1 MPIKSVAIIGAGIS
15 GLTAALAFARHGID
29 CDIIEQAGELAEV
42 GAGLQ
47 LSPNAA
53 RILAT
58 LGVLPD
64 IEARWTEPVSVDLA
78 SGKSLTTLLSLP
90 MGAVARSRWG
100 APYGVLHRSTLQS
113 ALLQAVTRN
122 PLCRLHL
129 GKRIENATADV
140 IAATTFRDHDLIV
153 GADGVWSAARFSV
166 PAAPTATFSGNV
178 AWRFTVAAEEVPS
191 AFNKTAVTAYL
202 GSRGH
207 IVAYPLKEVGGFNI
221 VAIALGADPG
231 ATWRAESSG
240 RQKALLLEQFRD
252 FSTDIVRLLDSSEKP
267 TFWPLYQAG
276 PGHWHNGRDTVL
288 IGDAAHAMM
297 PFAAQGAAMAIED
310 AFELAG
316 TMAGSNGEKP
326 LPVPQALAAF
336 EALRLPRIEK
346 ARKRASLNRFAYHA
360 RGPVRIARDLVFST
374 RPPEAFLKDFDW
386 LYGYHARG

>member
-1 MPIKSVAIIGAGIS
+1 MPIKSVAIIGAGIA

-58 LGVLPD
+58 LGILPD
-64 IEARWTEPVSVDLA
+64 IEARWTEPVSVYLA

-240 RQKALLLEQFRD
+240 RQKGLLLEQFRD
-252 FSTDIVRLLDSSEKP
+252 FSPDIVRLLDSSENP

-276 PGHWHNGRDTVL
+276 PGRWHNGRDTVL

-326 LPVPQALAAF
+326 LPMPQALAAF

-374 RPPEAFLKDFDW
+374 RPLEAFLKDFDW

>member
-1 MPIKSVAIIGAGIS
+1 MPIKSVAIIGAGIA

-58 LGVLPD
+58 LGILPD

-90 MGAVARSRWG
+90 MGAVARRRWG

-240 RQKALLLEQFRD
+240 RQKGLLLEQFRD
-252 FSTDIVRLLDSSEKP
+252 FSPDIVRLLDSSENP

-276 PGHWHNGRDTVL
+276 PGRWHNGRDTVL

-326 LPVPQALAAF
+326 LPMPQALAAF

>member
-1 MPIKSVAIIGAGIS
+1 MPIKSVAIVGAGIA
-15 GLTAALAFARHGID
+15 GLTAALSFARHGISS
-29 CDIIEQAGELAEV
+29 DIVEQAGELTEV

-47 LSPNAA
+47 VSPNAA
-53 RILAT
+53 RILAE
-58 LGVLPD
+58 LGVMAE

-78 SGKSLTTLLSLP
+78 DGKSLATLLSLP
-90 MGAVARSRWG
+90 VGATARTRWG
-100 APYGVLHRSTLQS
+100 APYGVLHRSTLQN
-113 ALLQAVTRN
+113 ALLNAVTRN

-129 GKRIENATADV
+129 GKRIENATTDV

-153 GADGVWSAARFSV
+153 GADGVWSAARFAV
-166 PAAPTATFSGNV
+166 PSAPTATFSGNI
-178 AWRFTVAAEEVPS
+178 AWRFTIAAKDVPS
-191 AFNKTAVTAYL
+191 AINKSAVTAYL
-202 GSRGH
+202 GSGGH

-240 RQKALLLEQFRD
+240 QQKAMLLAQFRGW
-252 FSTDIVRLLDSSEKP
+252 SPDIVRLLASSENP

-276 PGHWHNGRDTVL
+276 AGRWHNGRDTVL

-316 TMAGSNGEKP
+316 TLTETP
-326 LPVPQALAAF
+326 LPAPQALAAF

-360 RGPVRIARDLVFST
+360 TGPVRLARDFVFST
-374 RPPEAFLKDFDW
+374 RPTESFLKDFDW
-386 LYGYHARG
+386 LYGYRAKG

>member
-1 MPIKSVAIIGAGIS
+1 MPIKSVAIVGAGIA
-15 GLTAALAFARHGID
+15 GLTAALSFARQGISS
-29 CDIIEQAGELAEV
+29 DIVEQAGELTEV

-47 LSPNAA
+47 VSPNAA
-53 RILAT
+53 RILAE
-58 LGVLPD
+58 LGVMAE

-78 SGKSLTTLLSLP
+78 DGKSLATLLSLP
-90 MGAVARSRWG
+90 VGATARTRWG
-100 APYGVLHRSTLQS
+100 APYGVLHRSTLQN
-113 ALLQAVTRN
+113 ALLNAVTRN

-129 GKRIENATADV
+129 GKRIENATTDV

-153 GADGVWSAARFSV
+153 GADGVWSAARFAV
-166 PAAPTATFSGNV
+166 PSAPTATFSGNI
-178 AWRFTVAAEEVPS
+178 AWRFTVAAKDVPS
-191 AFNKTAVTAYL
+191 AINKSAVTAYL
-202 GSRGH
+202 GSGGH

-240 RQKALLLEQFRD
+240 QQKAMLLAQFRGW
-252 FSTDIVRLLDSSEKP
+252 SPDIVRLLASSENP

-276 PGHWHNGRDTVL
+276 PGRWHNGRDTVL

-316 TMAGSNGEKP
+316 TLTGTS

-360 RGPVRIARDLVFST
+360 TGPVRLARDFVFST
-374 RPPEAFLKDFDW
+374 RPRAAFLKDFDW
-386 LYGYHARG
+386 LYGYRAKG

>member
-1 MPIKSVAIIGAGIS
+1 MPIKSVAIVGAGIA
-15 GLTAALAFARHGID
+15 GLTAALSFARQGISS
-29 CDIIEQAGELAEV
+29 DIVEQAGELTEV

-47 LSPNAA
+47 VSPNAA
-53 RILAT
+53 RILAE
-58 LGVLPD
+58 LGVMAE

-78 SGKSLTTLLSLP
+78 DGKSLATLLSLP
-90 MGAVARSRWG
+90 VGATARTRWG
-100 APYGVLHRSTLQS
+100 APYGVLHRSTLQN
-113 ALLQAVTRN
+113 ALLNAVTRN

-129 GKRIENATADV
+129 GKRIENATTDV

-153 GADGVWSAARFSV
+153 GADGVWSAARFAV
-166 PAAPTATFSGNV
+166 PSAPTATFSGNI
-178 AWRFTVAAEEVPS
+178 AWRFTVTAKDVPS
-191 AFNKTAVTAYL
+191 AINKSAVTAYL
-202 GSRGH
+202 GSGGH

-240 RQKALLLEQFRD
+240 QQKAMLLAQFRGW
-252 FSTDIVRLLDSSEKP
+252 SPDIVRLLASSENP

-276 PGHWHNGRDTVL
+276 PGRWHNGRDTVL

-316 TMAGSNGEKP
+316 TLTGTS

-360 RGPVRIARDLVFST
+360 TGPVRLARDFVFST
-374 RPPEAFLKDFDW
+374 RPREAFLKDFDW
-386 LYGYHARG
+386 LYGYRAKS

>member
-1 MPIKSVAIIGAGIS
+1 MPIKSVAIICAGIA

-78 SGKSLTTLLSLP
+78 SGKSLATLLSLP

-129 GKRIENATADV
+129 GKRIENATVDV

-153 GADGVWSAARFSV
+153 GADGVWSAARFAV
-166 PAAPTATFSGNV
+166 PSAPTATFSGNV
-178 AWRFTVAAEEVPS
+178 AWRFTVDANEVPS

-240 RQKALLLEQFRD
+240 RQKALLLEQFRA
-252 FSTDIVRLLDSSEKP
+252 FSPDIVRLLASSENP

-316 TMAGSNGEKP
+316 AIAGSNGEKP

>member
-1 MPIKSVAIIGAGIS
+1 MPIKSVAIIGAGIA

-58 LGVLPD
+58 LGILPD

-240 RQKALLLEQFRD
+240 RQKGLLLEQFRD
-252 FSTDIVRLLDSSEKP
+252 FSPDIVRLLDSSENP

-276 PGHWHNGRDTVL
+276 PGRWHNGRDTVL

-326 LPVPQALAAF
+326 LPMPQALAAF

>member
-1 MPIKSVAIIGAGIS
+1 MPIKSVAIVGAGIA
-15 GLTAALAFARHGID
+15 GLTAALSFARHGID
-29 CDIIEQAGELAEV
+29 CDIIEQAGELTEV

-78 SGKSLTTLLSLP
+78 SGKSLATLLSLP

-100 APYGVLHRSTLQS
+100 APYGVLHRSTLQN

-122 PLCRLHL
+122 QLCRLHL
-129 GKRIENATADV
+129 GKRIENAALDV

-153 GADGVWSAARFSV
+153 GADGVWSAARFAV
-166 PAAPTATFSGNV
+166 PSAPTATFSGNI
-178 AWRFTVAAEEVPS
+178 AWRFTVAANDVPS
-191 AFNKTAVTAYL
+191 AINRNAVTAYL
-202 GSRGH
+202 GSGGH

-240 RQKALLLEQFRD
+240 RQKTMLLEQFRG
-252 FSTDIVRLLDSSEKP
+252 FSPEIVRLLDSSENP

-276 PGHWHNGRDTVL
+276 PGRWHNGRDTVL

-316 TMAGSNGEKP
+316 TMAGSSAEKP
-326 LPVPQALAAF
+326 LPLPQALASF
-336 EALRLPRIEK
+336 EALRLPRMEK

-360 RGPVRIARDLVFST
+360 RGPVRAARDFVFST
-374 RPPEAFLKDFDW
+374 RPTEAFLKDFDW
-386 LYGYHARG
+386 LYGYRAKG

>member
-1 MPIKSVAIIGAGIS
+1 MPIKSVAIVGAGIA

-29 CDIIEQAGELAEV
+29 CDIIEQAGELTEV

-90 MGAVARSRWG
+90 MGAVARTRWG

-122 PLCRLHL
+122 SLCRLHL
-129 GKRIENATADV
+129 GKRIENATVDV
-140 IAATTFRDHDLIV
+140 IAATTFRDHDLVV

-166 PAAPTATFSGNV
+166 PSAPTATFSGNV
-178 AWRFTVAAEEVPS
+178 AWRFTVAGDKVPS

-202 GSRGH
+202 GARGH

-240 RQKALLLEQFRD
+240 RQKALLLEQFRG
-252 FSTDIVRLLDSSEKP
+252 FSPDIVRLLDSSDNP
-267 TFWPLYQAG
+267 TFWPLYQAS

-386 LYGYHARG
+386 LYGYHANG

>member
-15 GLTAALAFARHGID
+15 GLTAAFAFARHGID

-252 FSTDIVRLLDSSEKP
+252 FSPDIVRLLDSSEKP

>member
-1 MPIKSVAIIGAGIS
+1 MPIKSVAIVGAGIA
-15 GLTAALAFARHGID
+15 GLTAALSFARYGVD
-29 CDIIEQAGELAEV
+29 CDIIEQAGELTEV

-53 RILAT
+53 RILAE
-58 LGVLPD
+58 LGVLPE
-64 IEARWTEPVSVDLA
+64 IEERWTEPVSVELA
-78 SGKSLTTLLSLP
+78 SGKSLATLLSLP
-90 MGAVARSRWG
+90 MGAVARKRWG
-100 APYGVLHRSTLQS
+100 APYGVLHRSTLQN

-129 GKRIENATADV
+129 GKRIENATVDV

-153 GADGVWSAARFSV
+153 GADGVWSAARFAV
-166 PAAPTATFSGNV
+166 PSAPTATFSGNI
-178 AWRFTVAAEEVPS
+178 AWRFTVAANDVPS
-191 AFNKTAVTAYL
+191 AINKSAVTAYL
-202 GSRGH
+202 GSGGH

-240 RQKALLLEQFRD
+240 RQKAMLLEQFRG
-252 FSTDIVRLLDSSEKP
+252 FSPDIVRLLDSSENP

-276 PGHWHNGRDTVL
+276 PGRWHNGRDTVL

-316 TMAGSNGEKP
+316 ATAGGNAEKP
-326 LPVPQALAAF
+326 LPLPQALASF

-360 RGPVRIARDLVFST
+360 TGPVRIARDFVFST
-374 RPPEAFLKDFDW
+374 RPTEAFLNDFDW
-386 LYGYHARG
+386 LYGYRAKG

>member
-1 MPIKSVAIIGAGIS
+1 MPIKSVAIVGAGIA
-15 GLTAALAFARHGID
+15 GLTAALSFARHGISS
-29 CDIIEQAGELAEV
+29 DIVEQAGELTEV

-47 LSPNAA
+47 VSPNAA
-53 RILAT
+53 RILAE
-58 LGVLPD
+58 LGVMAE

-78 SGKSLTTLLSLP
+78 DGKSLATLLSLP
-90 MGAVARSRWG
+90 VGATARTRWG

-113 ALLQAVTRN
+113 ALLNAVTRN

-129 GKRIENATADV
+129 GKRIDNATTDV

-153 GADGVWSAARFSV
+153 GADGVWSAARFAV
-166 PAAPTATFSGNV
+166 PSAPTATFSGNI
-178 AWRFTVAAEEVPS
+178 AWRFTVAAKDVPS
-191 AFNKTAVTAYL
+191 AINKSAVTAYL
-202 GSRGH
+202 GSGGH

-240 RQKALLLEQFRD
+240 QQKAMLLTQFRGW
-252 FSTDIVRLLDSSEKP
+252 SPDIVRLLASSENP

-276 PGHWHNGRDTVL
+276 AGRWHNGRDTVL

-316 TMAGSNGEKP
+316 TLTGTP

-360 RGPVRIARDLVFST
+360 TGPVRLARDFVFST
-374 RPPEAFLKDFDW
+374 RPTESFLKDFDW
-386 LYGYHARG
+386 LYGYRAKG

>member
-1 MPIKSVAIIGAGIS
+1 MPIKSVAIVGAGIA
-15 GLTAALAFARHGID
+15 GLTAALSFARHGID
-29 CDIIEQAGELAEV
+29 CDIIEQAGELTEV

-53 RILAT
+53 RILAE
-58 LGVLPD
+58 LGVMPE

-78 SGKSLTTLLSLP
+78 SGKSLATLLSLP
-90 MGAVARSRWG
+90 MGAVARTRWG

-113 ALLQAVTRN
+113 ALLNAVKDN

-129 GKRIENATADV
+129 GKRIESATVDV

-153 GADGVWSAARFSV
+153 GADGVWSAARFAV
-166 PAAPTATFSGNV
+166 PSAPTATFSGNI
-178 AWRFTVAAEEVPS
+178 AWRFTVSENDVPS
-191 AFNKTAVTAYL
+191 AIKKSAVTAYL
-202 GSRGH
+202 GSGGH
-207 IVAYPLKEVGGFNI
+207 VVVYPLKEVGGFNI

-240 RQKALLLEQFRD
+240 RQKAMLLEQFRGWSPD
-252 FSTDIVRLLDSSEKP
+252 LLRLLEKAENP

-276 PGHWHNGRDTVL
+276 PGRWHNGRDTVL

-297 PFAAQGAAMAIED
+297 PFAAQGAAMALED

-316 TMAGSNGEKP
+316 TMAGSGGGASLP
-326 LPVPQALAAF
+326 LPQALAAF
-336 EALRLPRIEK
+336 EALRLPRIDK

-360 RGPVRIARDLVFST
+360 KGPVRIARDFVFST
-374 RPPEAFLKDFDW
+374 RPSEAFLSDFDW
-386 LYGYHARG
+386 LYGYHAKG

>member
-1 MPIKSVAIIGAGIS
+1 
-15 GLTAALAFARHGID
+15 
-29 CDIIEQAGELAEV
+29 
-42 GAGLQ
+42 
-47 LSPNAA
+47 
-53 RILAT
+53 
-58 LGVLPD
+58 
-64 IEARWTEPVSVDLA
+64 
-78 SGKSLTTLLSLP
+78 

-140 IAATTFRDHDLIV
+140 VAATTFRDHDLIV

-178 AWRFTVAAEEVPS
+178 AWRSTVAAEEVPS

-252 FSTDIVRLLDSSEKP
+252 FSPDIVRLLDSSEKP

-276 PGHWHNGRDTVL
+276 PGRWHNGRDTAL

-326 LPVPQALAAF
+326 LPMPQALAAF

-374 RPPEAFLKDFDW
+374 RPSEAFLKDFDW

>member
-1 MPIKSVAIIGAGIS
+1 MPIKSVAIVGAGIA
-15 GLTAALAFARHGID
+15 GLTAALSFARHGISS
-29 CDIIEQAGELAEV
+29 DIVEQAGELTEV

-47 LSPNAA
+47 VSPNAA
-53 RILAT
+53 RILAE
-58 LGVLPD
+58 LGVMPE

-78 SGKSLTTLLSLP
+78 DGKSLATLLSLP
-90 MGAVARSRWG
+90 VGATARTRWG

-113 ALLQAVTRN
+113 ALINAVTRN

-129 GKRIENATADV
+129 GKRIENATTDV

-153 GADGVWSAARFSV
+153 GADGVWSAARFAV
-166 PAAPTATFSGNV
+166 PSAPTATFSGNI
-178 AWRFTVAAEEVPS
+178 AWRFTVAAKDVPS
-191 AFNKTAVTAYL
+191 AINKSAVTAYL
-202 GSRGH
+202 GSGGH

-240 RQKALLLEQFRD
+240 QQKAMLLAQFRGW
-252 FSTDIVRLLDSSEKP
+252 SPDIVRLLASSENP

-276 PGHWHNGRDTVL
+276 AGRWHNGRDTVL

-316 TMAGSNGEKP
+316 TLTETP
-326 LPVPQALAAF
+326 LPAPQALAAF

-360 RGPVRIARDLVFST
+360 TGPVRLARDFVFST
-374 RPPEAFLKDFDW
+374 RPTESFLRDFDW
-386 LYGYHARG
+386 LYGYRAKG

>member
-252 FSTDIVRLLDSSEKP
+252 FSPDIVRLLDSSEKP

>member
-1 MPIKSVAIIGAGIS
+1 MPIKSVAIVGAGIA
-15 GLTAALAFARHGID
+15 GLTAALSFARHGID

-64 IEARWTEPVSVDLA
+64 IEARWTEPVSVELA
-78 SGKSLTTLLSLP
+78 SGKSFATLLSLP

-100 APYGVLHRSTLQS
+100 APYGVLHRSTLQN
-113 ALLQAVTRN
+113 ALLQAVMRN

-129 GKRIENATADV
+129 GKRIENATADI

-153 GADGVWSAARFSV
+153 GADGVWSAARFAV
-166 PAAPTATFSGNV
+166 PSAPTATFSGNV
-178 AWRFTVAAEEVPS
+178 AWRFTVTANDVPS
-191 AFNKTAVTAYL
+191 AINKSAVTAYL
-202 GSRGH
+202 GSGGH

-240 RQKALLLEQFRD
+240 RQKALMLEQFRG
-252 FSTDIVRLLDSSEKP
+252 FSPDIVRLLDSSENP

-276 PGHWHNGRDTVL
+276 PGRWHNGRDTVL

-316 TMAGSNGEKP
+316 TMAGSNAAAP
-326 LPVPQALAAF
+326 LPQPQALAAF

-360 RGPVRIARDLVFST
+360 RGPVRTARDFVFST
-374 RPPEAFLKDFDW
+374 RPTEAFLKDFDW
-386 LYGYHARG
+386 LYGYHAKG

>member
-1 MPIKSVAIIGAGIS
+1 MPIKSVAIIGAGIA

-58 LGVLPD
+58 LGILPD
-64 IEARWTEPVSVDLA
+64 IEARWTEPVSVDLG

-252 FSTDIVRLLDSSEKP
+252 FCPDIVRLLDSSEKP

-276 PGHWHNGRDTVL
+276 PGRWHNGRDTVL

-326 LPVPQALAAF
+326 RPVPQALAAF

-360 RGPVRIARDLVFST
+360 RGPVRIARDLMFST

>member
-1 MPIKSVAIIGAGIS
+1 MPIKSVAIVGAGIA

-100 APYGVLHRSTLQS
+100 APYGVLHRSTLQN
-113 ALLQAVTRN
+113 ALLLTVTRN

-129 GKRIENATADV
+129 GKRIENATVDV

-153 GADGVWSAARFSV
+153 GADGVWSAARFAV

-178 AWRFTVAAEEVPS
+178 AWRFTVAADQVPS

-240 RQKALLLEQFRD
+240 RQKALLLEQFRG
-252 FSTDIVRLLDSSEKP
+252 FSPDIVRLLDSSENP

-276 PGHWHNGRDTVL
+276 PGRWHNGRDTVL

-316 TMAGSNGEKP
+316 AMAGNSTEK
-326 LPVPQALAAF
+326 PVPQALAAY

-386 LYGYHARG
+386 LYGYRAKG

>member
-1 MPIKSVAIIGAGIS
+1 MPITSAAIVGAGIA
-15 GLTAALAFARHGID
+15 GLTAALSFALHGVSS
-29 CDIIEQAGELAEV
+29 DIIEQAGELAEV

-53 RILAT
+53 RLLAE
-58 LGVLPD
+58 LGVMPQ

-78 SGKSLTTLLSLP
+78 SGRTLAPLLSLP
-90 MGAVARSRWG
+90 MGAVARTRWG
-100 APYGVLHRSTLQS
+100 APYGVLHRSTLQR
-113 ALLQAVTRN
+113 ALLDAVTRN

-129 GKRIENATADV
+129 GKRLENATADV
-140 IAATTFRDHDLIV
+140 IASITFRDHDLIV
-153 GADGVWSAARFSV
+153 GADGVWSAARFAV
-166 PAAPTATFSGNV
+166 PSAPVATFSGNV
-178 AWRFTVAAEEVPS
+178 AWRFTVAAKDVPS
-191 AFNKTAVTAYL
+191 AINKSAVTAYL
-202 GSRGH
+202 GSGGH

-240 RQKALLLEQFRD
+240 QQKAMLLAQFRD
-252 FSTDIVRLLDSSEKP
+252 WSPDIVRLLSSSENP

-276 PGHWHNGRDTVL
+276 PGRWHNGRDTVL

-316 TMAGSNGEKP
+316 TLAGTT

-360 RGPVRIARDLVFST
+360 TGPVRLARDFVFST
-374 RPPEAFLKDFDW
+374 RPTEAFLKDFDW
-386 LYGYHARG
+386 LYGYRAKG

>member
-1 MPIKSVAIIGAGIS
+1 MPIKSVAIVGAGIA
-15 GLTAALAFARHGID
+15 GLTAALSFARHGISS
-29 CDIIEQAGELAEV
+29 DIVEQAGELTEV

-47 LSPNAA
+47 VSPNAA
-53 RILAT
+53 RILAE
-58 LGVLPD
+58 LGVMTE

-78 SGKSLTTLLSLP
+78 DGKSLATLLSLP
-90 MGAVARSRWG
+90 VGATARTRWG
-100 APYGVLHRSTLQS
+100 APYGVLHRSTLQN
-113 ALLQAVTRN
+113 ALINAVTRN

-129 GKRIENATADV
+129 GKRIENATTDV

-153 GADGVWSAARFSV
+153 GADGVWSAARFAV
-166 PAAPTATFSGNV
+166 PSAPTATFSGNI
-178 AWRFTVAAEEVPS
+178 AWRFTVAAKDVPS
-191 AFNKTAVTAYL
+191 AINKSAVTAYL
-202 GSRGH
+202 GSGGH

-240 RQKALLLEQFRD
+240 QQKAMLLAQFRGW
-252 FSTDIVRLLDSSEKP
+252 SPDIVRLLASSENP

-276 PGHWHNGRDTVL
+276 AGRWHNGRDTVL

-316 TMAGSNGEKP
+316 TLTETP
-326 LPVPQALAAF
+326 LPAPQALAAF

-360 RGPVRIARDLVFST
+360 TGPVRLARDFVFST
-374 RPPEAFLKDFDW
+374 RPTESFLKDFDW
-386 LYGYHARG
+386 LYGYRAKG

>member
-1 MPIKSVAIIGAGIS
+1 MPITSVAIVGAGIA
-15 GLTAALAFARHGID
+15 GLTAALSFARHGVSS
-29 CDIIEQAGELAEV
+29 DIIEQAGELAEV

-53 RILAT
+53 RLLAE
-58 LGVLPD
+58 LGVMPE

-78 SGKSLTTLLSLP
+78 SGRTLAPLLSLP
-90 MGAVARSRWG
+90 MGAVARTRWG
-100 APYGVLHRSTLQS
+100 APYGVLHRSTLQR
-113 ALLQAVTRN
+113 ALLDAVTRN

-129 GKRIENATADV
+129 GKRMENATLDG

-153 GADGVWSAARFSV
+153 GADGVWSAARFAV
-166 PAAPTATFSGNV
+166 PSAPVATFSGNV
-178 AWRFTVAAEEVPS
+178 AWRFTVAAKDVPS
-191 AFNKTAVTAYL
+191 AINKSAVTAYL
-202 GSRGH
+202 GSGGH

-240 RQKALLLEQFRD
+240 QQKAMLLAQFRD
-252 FSTDIVRLLDSSEKP
+252 WSPDIVRLLSSSENP

-276 PGHWHNGRDTVL
+276 PGRWHNGRDTVL

-316 TMAGSNGEKP
+316 TLAGTT

-360 RGPVRIARDLVFST
+360 TGPVRLARDFVFST
-374 RPPEAFLKDFDW
+374 RPTEAFLKDFDW
-386 LYGYHARG
+386 LYGYRAKG

>member
-1 MPIKSVAIIGAGIS
+1 MPITSVAIVGAGIA
-15 GLTAALAFARHGID
+15 GLTAALSFARHGVSS
-29 CDIIEQAGELAEV
+29 DIIEQAGELTEV

-53 RILAT
+53 RLLAE
-58 LGVLPD
+58 LGVMPE

-78 SGKSLTTLLSLP
+78 SGRTLAPLLSLP
-90 MGAVARSRWG
+90 MGAVARTRWG
-100 APYGVLHRSTLQS
+100 APYGVLHRSTLQR
-113 ALLQAVTRN
+113 ALLDAVTRN

-129 GKRIENATADV
+129 GKRLENATADV
-140 IAATTFRDHDLIV
+140 IASITFRDHDLIV
-153 GADGVWSAARFSV
+153 GADGMWSAARFAV
-166 PAAPTATFSGNV
+166 PSAPVATFSGNV
-178 AWRFTVAAEEVPS
+178 AWRFTVAAKDVPS
-191 AFNKTAVTAYL
+191 AINKSAVTAYL
-202 GSRGH
+202 GSGGH
-207 IVAYPLKEVGGFNI
+207 IVAYPLKEVDGFNI

-240 RQKALLLEQFRD
+240 QQKAMLLAQFRD
-252 FSTDIVRLLDSSEKP
+252 WSPDIVRLLSSSENP

-276 PGHWHNGRDTVL
+276 PGRWHNGRDTVL

-316 TMAGSNGEKP
+316 TLAGTT

-360 RGPVRIARDLVFST
+360 TGPVRLARDFVFST
-374 RPPEAFLKDFDW
+374 RPTEAFLKDFDW
-386 LYGYHARG
+386 LYGYRAKG

>member
-1 MPIKSVAIIGAGIS
+1 MPIKSVAIVGAGIA
-15 GLTAALAFARHGID
+15 GLTAALSFARHGID

-58 LGVLPD
+58 LGALPD

-78 SGKSLTTLLSLP
+78 SGKSLATLLSLP
-90 MGAVARSRWG
+90 MGAVARTRWG
-100 APYGVLHRSTLQS
+100 APYGVLHRSTLQN
-113 ALLQAVTRN
+113 ALLQAVTSN

-129 GKRIENATADV
+129 GKRIENATVDV

-153 GADGVWSAARFSV
+153 GADGVWSAARFAV
-166 PAAPTATFSGNV
+166 PSAPTATFSGNV
-178 AWRFTVAAEEVPS
+178 AWRFTVAADAVPS
-191 AFNKTAVTAYL
+191 AVNKRAVTAYL
-202 GSRGH
+202 GSGGH

-240 RQKALLLEQFRD
+240 RQKAMLLEQFRG
-252 FSTDIVRLLDSSEKP
+252 FNPDIVRLLDSSENP

-276 PGHWHNGRDTVL
+276 PGRWHNGRDTVL

-316 TMAGSNGEKP
+316 TMAGSDSGKP
-326 LPVPQALAAF
+326 LPVPQALATF

-374 RPPEAFLKDFDW
+374 RPTEAFLKDFDW
-386 LYGYHARG
+386 LYGYHAKG

>member
-1 MPIKSVAIIGAGIS
+1 MPIKSVAIVGAGIA
-15 GLTAALAFARHGID
+15 GLTAALSFARHGVGS
-29 CDIIEQAGELAEV
+29 DIIEQAGELAEI

-53 RILAT
+53 RILAE
-58 LGVLPD
+58 LGVFPE

-78 SGKSLTTLLSLP
+78 SGKTLATLLSLP
-90 MGAVARSRWG
+90 MGAVARTRWG
-100 APYGVLHRSTLQS
+100 APYGVLHRSTLQR
-113 ALLQAVTRN
+113 ALLDAVTRN

-129 GKRIENATADV
+129 GKRLENAAMDV

-153 GADGVWSAARFSV
+153 GADGVWSAARFAV
-166 PAAPTATFSGNV
+166 PSAPVATFSGNV
-178 AWRFTVAAEEVPS
+178 AWRFTVATKDVPS
-191 AFNKTAVTAYL
+191 VINKSAVTAYL
-202 GSRGH
+202 GSGGH

-221 VAIALGADPG
+221 VAIALGTDPG

-240 RQKALLLEQFRD
+240 QQKAMLLAQFRD
-252 FSTDIVRLLDSSEKP
+252 WSPDIVQLLASSENP
-267 TFWPLYQAG
+267 SFWPLYQAG
-276 PGHWHNGRDTVL
+276 PGRWHNGRDTVL

-316 TMAGSNGEKP
+316 KLAATP

-360 RGPVRIARDLVFST
+360 TGPVRLARDFVFST
-374 RPPEAFLKDFDW
+374 RPTQAFLQDFDW
-386 LYGYHARG
+386 LYGYRAKG

>member
-1 MPIKSVAIIGAGIS
+1 MPIKSVAIVGAGIA
-15 GLTAALAFARHGID
+15 GLTAALSFARHGIG
-29 CDIIEQAGELAEV
+29 CDIIEQAGELTEV

-58 LGVLPD
+58 LDVLPE
-64 IEARWTEPVSVDLA
+64 IEARWTEPVSVDLT
-78 SGKSLTTLLSLP
+78 SGKSLATLLSLP
-90 MGAVARSRWG
+90 MGTVARTRWG

-113 ALLQAVTRN
+113 ALLHAVTCN

-129 GKRIENATADV
+129 GKRIENATADI

-153 GADGVWSAARFSV
+153 GADGVWSAARFAV
-166 PAAPTATFSGNV
+166 PAAPTATFSGNI
-178 AWRFTVAAEEVPS
+178 AWRFTVTENNVPS
-191 AFNKTAVTAYL
+191 AINKSAVTAYL

-240 RQKALLLEQFRD
+240 RQKSMLLEQFRGWSPD
-252 FSTDIVRLLDSSEKP
+252 LLRLLEKAEDP

-276 PGHWHNGRDTVL
+276 PGRWHNGRDTVL

-316 TMAGSNGEKP
+316 VLAAEP

-360 RGPVRIARDLVFST
+360 TGPVRIARDFVFST
-374 RPPEAFLKDFDW
+374 RPASAFLSDFDW

>member
-1 MPIKSVAIIGAGIS
+1 MPMKSVAIVGAGIA

-58 LGVLPD
+58 LGVLPE

-90 MGAVARSRWG
+90 MGAVARTRWG

-153 GADGVWSAARFSV
+153 GADGVWSAARFAV
-166 PAAPTATFSGNV
+166 PSAPTATFSGNV
-178 AWRFTVAAEEVPS
+178 AWRFTVSENDVPS
-191 AFNKTAVTAYL
+191 AINKSAVTAYL
-202 GSRGH
+202 GSGGH

-240 RQKALLLEQFRD
+240 QQKAMLLKQFRGWSAELLRLLEKAQ
-252 FSTDIVRLLDSSEKP
+252 KP
-267 TFWPLYQAG
+267 TFWPLYQTG
-276 PGHWHNGRDTVL
+276 PGRWHNGRDTVL

-316 TMAGSNGEKP
+316 MMAGSIGEKP
-326 LPVPQALAAF
+326 LPLPHALAAF
-336 EALRLPRIEK
+336 ESLRLPRIEK

-360 RGPVRIARDLVFST
+360 TGPVRIARNLVFST
-374 RPPEAFLKDFDW
+374 RPSQAFLKDFDW
-386 LYGYHARG
+386 LYGYRAKG